1 MPEYVIERDVPGA
14 GQFTEEQIREVSLR
28 SLAVLKG
35 IGPQIQWLHSY
46 VTDDRIYCV
55 YLAPD
60 EDTVREHAR
69 QTGIPAKPGLRGAAA
84 RRSET
89 LFLRHRPRSAIV
101 RGSAS
106 PGSESPASELD

>member
-1 MPEYVIERDVPGA
+1 MVSSRHAMPEYVIERDVPGA
-14 GQFTEEQIREVSLR
+14 GQFTEEQIRDVSLR

-60 EDTVREHAR
+60 EGPVREHAR
-69 QTGIPAKPGLRGAAA
+69 QARRSGQPDLCGPAA

-89 LFLRHRPRSAIV
+89 LFLTIRSSV
-101 RGSAS
+101 R
-106 PGSESPASELD
+106 